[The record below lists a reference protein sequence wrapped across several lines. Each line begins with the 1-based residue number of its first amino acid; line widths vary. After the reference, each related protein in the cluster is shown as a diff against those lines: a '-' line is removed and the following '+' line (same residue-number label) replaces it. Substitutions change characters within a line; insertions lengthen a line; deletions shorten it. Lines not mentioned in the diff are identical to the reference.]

1 MPPIDRRSLS
11 DSDSS
16 TAPGYFDNSSESK
29 SESEEELALEDEEE
43 QLLPEYYA
51 QEAESL
57 DVSQFRQKRHSLK
70 AQGRLSEMQDFWKR

>member
-11 DSDSS
+11 DFDSS
-16 TAPGYFDNSSESK
+16 TAPGYFDNSEFK

-43 QLLPEYYA
+43 QLLPEYYV

-57 DVSQFRQKRHSLK
+57 DVSQFRQKRYSLK
-70 AQGRLSEMQDFWKR
+70 AQGRLIEMQDFWKR

>member
-11 DSDSS
+11 DFDSS
-16 TAPGYFDNSSESK
+16 TAPDYFDNSEFK
-29 SESEEELALEDEEE
+29 SESEEELALEGEEE
-43 QLLPEYYA
+43 QLLPEYYV

>member
-1 MPPIDRRSLS
+1 MPPVDRRSLP
-11 DSDSS
+11 DFDSS
-16 TAPGYFDNSSESK
+16 TAPDYFDNSEFK
-29 SESEEELALEDEEE
+29 SESEEELALEGEEE
-43 QLLPEYYA
+43 QLLPEYYV